1 MNPISLHSNVN
12 PGFFLGTNT
21 DTPLRQLRKAWDY
34 ITWNISHSK
43 TDSEPTCS
51 SCSTS
56 ATTTTATT
64 TTTNK
69 RKRSERIDVA
79 SGVMA
84 SAARNRSR
92 TNNRRHSTPNTIQ
105 PSNATEPFTRTERL
119 RRRRRLELQ
128 ASRSSSSSSSSSRS
142 SSSSSSSASN
152 SVSVEDEDYD
162 DDLEEDN
169 PLNGYMD
176 VITMDRIIS
185 PAISPGGHVM
195 GMASWV
201 KCLKEY
207 GRCPI
212 TFHKV
217 HPEDLQLLT
226 FTNFP
231 KFNDKHH
238 ITDRLRKYET

>member
-1 MNPISLHSNVN
+1 M
-12 PGFFLGTNT
+12 
-21 DTPLRQLRKAWDY
+21 
-34 ITWNISHSK
+34 
-43 TDSEPTCS
+43 
-51 SCSTS
+51 
-56 ATTTTATT
+56 
-64 TTTNK
+64 
-69 RKRSERIDVA
+69 
-79 SGVMA
+79 
-84 SAARNRSR
+84 
-92 TNNRRHSTPNTIQ
+92 
-105 PSNATEPFTRTERL
+105 
-119 RRRRRLELQ
+119 
-128 ASRSSSSSSSSSRS
+128 
-142 SSSSSSSASN
+142 
-152 SVSVEDEDYD
+152 SVEDEDYD